1 MSAAPVETAV
11 VPFVGEKINHW
22 EVQKEAAAGPRGKF
36 NEERRA
42 VYLEER
48 RQGTPHLTAVRRAGI
63 SPATYDRY
71 SAAVGQQWV
80 NTVRYAKEEG
90 LDPIRAVR
98 RAAALEGEP
107 WAVRAEIGDGRAAR
121 PEGGASGGTVNIGT
135 VVVGGASGV
144 SGALG
149 GLIDRLRAREALGAG
164 AGVGED

>member
-90 LDPIRAVR
+90 
-98 RAAALEGEP
+98 EP